1 MPAEELEM
9 GRWIRSVIMTDPT
22 MMSLV
27 SGAWGEIV
35 PPDKDLPACKYSFIS
50 GTDLMVV
57 NGVRIMT
64 TSLYQIVVTAV
75 GASPA
80 PIVAAVDRMDT
91 LFQRAQG
98 STPTVQILSCVR
110 QEPFRFTEVQDQE
123 VYTHAGGVYQL
134 QAQLIA

>member
-1 MPAEELEM
+1 MAAEELEM
-9 GRWIRSVIMTDPT
+9 GRWIRSVIMGDATL
-22 MMSLV
+22 MSLV
-27 SGAWGEIV
+27 SGAWGEII
-35 PPDKDLPACKYSFIS
+35 PPDKPLPACKYSFVS

-57 NGVRIMT
+57 DGVRIMT
-64 TSLYQIVVTAV
+64 TSLYQIVVSAK

-80 PIVAAVDRMDT
+80 PIVAAVSRMDD
-91 LFQRAQG
+91 LFKRSQG

-110 QEPFRFTEVQDQE
+110 QEPFRFTEVQNQE